1 MKKSAVKCA
10 ALIALTLAIIFAF
23 MPSAFAAETPEAPNA
38 EGLSPIPL
46 LVIKISFDANG
57 NGKND
62 FDQSDSKRLFN
73 DKTSPY
79 YGEQWCDSSDK
90 YWADILF
97 ADSNT
102 SLKKYYQEV
111 SGGSFYFYPA
121 EENYVGKDGA
131 VNDGI
136 VEVVVPHKHPMAK
149 TGSDHEEDA
158 SSREAALREAGK
170 YVDFSKFDKNKDGKL
185 SYDELAIV
193 FVCGGYECS
202 TSSASPIH
210 KLAFGVWGHYTG
222 GAPVTLNGVKVGSSF
237 VRIGEYA
244 KATTLQTIGIFAH
257 ELGHFIGAPDLYD
270 TNDQGTKWNYA
281 SNVSLMS
288 SGSHNKFS
296 GRPSG
301 TGPSYMDPAC
311 AVSVGIQTAT
321 TITKSGDYTLYSRHS
336 KKGEYNILRINTP
349 NPKEYYLIE
358 NRYHEDGETQFDVIS
373 ATSMGIMIWH
383 IDENAAPVSIF
394 SSPNSHG
401 YGHDPAVV
409 PMGIGEIGTT
419 NCGFRYTD
427 NSMDGSEYTFESGS
441 SKYRFPI
448 SRTSYTSL
456 TKAQS
461 ADFFFT
467 VTVKKGSYAAN
478 EMTVT
483 VNFEPKL
490 SPDFII
496 SFDEKATRSI
506 SVKAHITDY
515 FKDSVSEIKVIMSKN
530 DKPDESN
537 GIVKTML
544 PDGDDNFDF
553 TIDGL
558 EPNTK
563 YFLKVIVTGKNGTRQ
578 RTYHVYTSVEKKPR
592 TDYYY
597 VYFFK
602 GITAVDRRYGV
613 KVKPGELLKYSFPME
628 DQKKGFD
635 FCGWYLDPELT
646 TRYDMGF
653 TQTVCEDFPLY
664 AKWVETGKAARL
676 KLVGAESKYLLFAC
690 EVGDKLVIPVPKE
703 REGLTFIGWYEDA
716 ELTSPFDFT
725 KEVDSAEEI
734 TLYAKWED
742 ANGNVVTTASD
753 KPVETTSVQPVE
765 TSSTGT
771 TPVPSKNV
779 TVPTYVIVIVLVVVA
794 VIAGVL
800 PAVIRK
806 KKTE

>member
-1 MKKSAVKCA
+1 
-10 ALIALTLAIIFAF
+10 
-23 MPSAFAAETPEAPNA
+23 
-38 EGLSPIPL
+38 
-46 LVIKISFDANG
+46 
-57 NGKND
+57 
-62 FDQSDSKRLFN
+62 
-73 DKTSPY
+73 
-79 YGEQWCDSSDK
+79 
-90 YWADILF
+90 
-97 ADSNT
+97 
-102 SLKKYYQEV
+102 
-111 SGGSFYFYPA
+111 
-121 EENYVGKDGA
+121 
-131 VNDGI
+131 
-136 VEVVVPHKHPMAK
+136 
-149 TGSDHEEDA
+149 
-158 SSREAALREAGK
+158 
-170 YVDFSKFDKNKDGKL
+170 
-185 SYDELAIV
+185 
-193 FVCGGYECS
+193 
-202 TSSASPIH
+202 
-210 KLAFGVWGHYTG
+210 
-222 GAPVTLNGVKVGSSF
+222 
-237 VRIGEYA
+237 
-244 KATTLQTIGIFAH
+244 
-257 ELGHFIGAPDLYD
+257 
-270 TNDQGTKWNYA
+270 
-281 SNVSLMS
+281 
-288 SGSHNKFS
+288 
-296 GRPSG
+296 
-301 TGPSYMDPAC
+301 
-311 AVSVGIQTAT
+311 
-321 TITKSGDYTLYSRHS
+321 
-336 KKGEYNILRINTP
+336 
-349 NPKEYYLIE
+349 
-358 NRYHEDGETQFDVIS
+358 
-373 ATSMGIMIWH
+373 
-383 IDENAAPVSIF
+383 
-394 SSPNSHG
+394 
-401 YGHDPAVV
+401 
-409 PMGIGEIGTT
+409 
-419 NCGFRYTD
+419 
-427 NSMDGSEYTFESGS
+427 
-441 SKYRFPI
+441 
-448 SRTSYTSL
+448 
-456 TKAQS
+456 
-461 ADFFFT
+461 
-467 VTVKKGSYAAN
+467 
-478 EMTVT
+478 
-483 VNFEPKL
+483 
-490 SPDFII
+490 
-496 SFDEKATRSI
+496 
-506 SVKAHITDY
+506 
-515 FKDSVSEIKVIMSKN
+515 
-530 DKPDESN
+530 
-537 GIVKTML
+537 ML